1 MMENYITSFQ
11 LRFCPAAYL
20 HLEQLPSLW
29 RSILPY
35 LPQWRDS
42 AHLNAALLDEFSL
55 DTDYEEPHG
64 LGALPLQPQSQLELL
79 LFRLGLVL
87 HGEAIRRC
95 VLASPLQQLLTLVNQ
110 ETLRQIIVQHE
121 LLIGPWP
128 THWQRPLPTEIES
141 RTMIQSGLAFWLAAM
156 EPQPQAWCKRLSLR
170 LPLATPSEPWLVAES
185 QRPLAQTLCHK
196 LVKQVTPTCSHLFK

>member
-64 LGALPLQPQSQLELL
+64 LGALPLQPQSQLETVTLSPWISSAW
-79 LFRLGLVL
+79 G
-87 HGEAIRRC
+87 GD
-95 VLASPLQQLLTLVNQ
+95 SPLCTGLPIT
-110 ETLRQIIVQHE
+110 TIID
-121 LLIGPWP
+121 IG
-128 THWQRPLPTEIES
+128 
-141 RTMIQSGLAFWLAAM
+141 
-156 EPQPQAWCKRLSLR
+156 
-170 LPLATPSEPWLVAES
+170 
-185 QRPLAQTLCHK
+185 
-196 LVKQVTPTCSHLFK
+196 

>member
-79 LFRLGLVL
+79 LCRLGLVL

-141 RTMIQSGLAFWLAAM
+141 RTMIQSGLAFG
-156 EPQPQAWCKRLSLR
+156 
-170 LPLATPSEPWLVAES
+170 
-185 QRPLAQTLCHK
+185 
-196 LVKQVTPTCSHLFK
+196 